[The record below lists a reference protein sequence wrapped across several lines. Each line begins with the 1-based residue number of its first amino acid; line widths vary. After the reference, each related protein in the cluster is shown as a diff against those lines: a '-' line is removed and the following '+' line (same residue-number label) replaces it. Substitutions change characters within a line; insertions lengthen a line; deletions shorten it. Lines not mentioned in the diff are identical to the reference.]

1 MSTTVGAETGKRQG
15 SRSIASYLPTV
26 ARIFLGLLFVVMG
39 LNGFLHFLPM
49 PTTGMPAG
57 LIAFQHGLEA
67 SGYMVPLIFG
77 TQVIAGV
84 LLLANR
90 FVPLALAVL
99 SPVIVNI
106 VFFHAFLQP
115 AGLPMAILVVLIE
128 LYLVSVHRDAF
139 RGVLAARSARS

>member
-1 MSTTVGAETGKRQG
+1 MSTAVGAETGKRQA
-15 SRSIASYLPTV
+15 SRLIASYLPTV

-39 LNGFLHFLPM
+39 LNGFFHFLPM
-49 PTTGMPAG
+49 PNMPMTAG

-77 TQVIAGV
+77 TQVIAGL

-90 FVPLALAVL
+90 FVPLGLAVL
-99 SPVIVNI
+99 APVIVNI
-106 VFFHAFLQP
+106 FFFHAFLQP

-128 LYLVSVHRDAF
+128 LYLVRVNRDAF
-139 RGVLAARSARS
+139 RGVLAARPAR